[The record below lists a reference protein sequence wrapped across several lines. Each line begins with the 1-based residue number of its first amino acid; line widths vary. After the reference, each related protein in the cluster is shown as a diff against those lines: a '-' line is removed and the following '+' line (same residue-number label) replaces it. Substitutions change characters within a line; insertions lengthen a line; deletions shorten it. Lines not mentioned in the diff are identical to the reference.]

1 MKTFILLS
9 VFLISNSSFSQNWV
23 YVGSS
28 VSGDKY
34 YLRDSNTNESGYKKV
49 WSKQVSKRMTYK
61 KGNKT
66 YTLINGYCL
75 DLKEYDCTGKQLKL
89 VSFAYYNSK
98 GIVVYSYQFQSYETD
113 WNDVLPDSVGEMLL
127 DKVCEL
133 F

>member
-66 YTLINGYCL
+66 YT
-75 DLKEYDCTGKQLKL
+75 
-89 VSFAYYNSK
+89 
-98 GIVVYSYQFQSYETD
+98 
-113 WNDVLPDSVGEMLL
+113 
-127 DKVCEL
+127 
-133 F
+133 